1 MPGPVALK
9 IASADIQH
17 KSDMGGVRLGLEND
31 AQVKDAWSEIMAN
44 ATQHAP
50 DAAIDGVLVQEMATG
65 LGQVLLGFKRDPLV
79 GPIVVLGVGG
89 LLTEIYDDTALRMA
103 PVNLD
108 AARSMI
114 EEVRG
119 LAPLRGYRGSTPG
132 DLDTL
137 AQALVNFSGLAQRED
152 IYEAEIN
159 PVLVREDG
167 NGVIAVDGVVLGA
180 AATD

>member
-1 MPGPVALK
+1 
-9 IASADIQH
+9 
-17 KSDMGGVRLGLEND
+17 
-31 AQVKDAWSEIMAN
+31 
-44 ATQHAP
+44 
-50 DAAIDGVLVQEMATG
+50 VLVQEMATG

-137 AQALVNFSGLAQRED
+137 AQAIVNFSGLAQRED